1 MLRRA
6 PILVFFMALAMLISC
21 TPQNAGPDVVR
32 VHFSDGTPKMIGYDG
47 STALNGSVSID
58 SYRVGVQPS
67 GGSVTYSEW
76 FDGETNTYD
85 ITGLVIGGSYTISV
99 DGAIAMKE
107 GDPVVISKASSPY
120 TVQSGTNDVY
130 LELSDFVDGEAESL
144 TVTLT
149 PPTSADDASAVTYKG
164 SLQTMAGVEQATA
177 VASGTTLTFT
187 SADHD
192 LTAGLYLLTVT
203 ATEGEREWKA
213 TDVVRLLPGLPA
225 TGTMAFKGEDGVD
238 VDVSF
243 DDQMG
248 RVIMFAGEDGVS
260 MDGTEVTVTAGSAV
274 VVDFTGTDA
283 GTDDVTMRIYVNGI
297 QLTEGSGYTKSG
309 AVYTLDSTVK
319 GFVEGRNVVTFMASN
334 GKPFGVGSMDYI
346 VNLEEVKQINIVP
359 GGAIDLRGIDVVR
372 VTIYPSEADIP
383 KAQFV
388 DPNMTAFTFEL
399 TCDDFY
405 VFSDFESTFE
415 SENGYKFGIDG
426 RLLVTSSGPNQGVSY
441 TENELLPIPKRAGG
455 TIVFQIGQ
463 YSSIEDLAGSCS
475 FLIKKADDDMIPAT
489 MAPVLIQDEIGA
501 YQIVHPVEGMEYR
514 YERYGSS
521 GGGTIDLST
530 VKDPTTTS
538 LLWPGDGVHPSSFM
552 SGGGSYVIK
561 IRGFKDGV
569 TTEVGYVSYV
579 GVN

>member
-6 PILVFFMALAMLISC
+6 PILVVFMALAMLISC

-144 TVTLT
+144 IVTLT
-149 PPTSADDASAVTYKG
+149 PPTSADDASAVAYTG
-164 SLQTMAGVEQATA
+164 SLQTMAGVEQASA
-177 VASGTTLTFT
+177 AASGTTLTFT

-203 ATEGEREWKA
+203 ATEGDREWKA
-213 TDVVRLLPGLPA
+213 TEVVRLLPGLPA

-260 MDGTEVTVTAGSAV
+260 MDGTEVTATVGSEV

-297 QLTEGSGYTKSG
+297 QLTEGAGYTKSG
-309 AVYTLDSTVK
+309 AVYTLDSTVE

-346 VNLEEVKQINIVP
+346 VNLEEGVKTFLFIDNDSNTVPDGYDFSYEDSFVTDFDQVDEAQVVYSFGMYAPQAKVWGKTTDTLGFAYNGSKTYRVSDINISIAV
-359 GGAIDLRGIDVVR
+359 GEGFETQYVSLKDGYEFGKN
-372 VTIYPSEADIP
+372 TIVSIWAGNADP
-383 KAQFV
+383 A
-388 DPNMTAFTFEL
+388 
-399 TCDDFY
+399 
-405 VFSDFESTFE
+405 
-415 SENGYKFGIDG
+415 
-426 RLLVTSSGPNQGVSY
+426 
-441 TENELLPIPKRAGG
+441 AGG
-455 TIVFQIGQ
+455 VTVTFTVTEV
-463 YSSIEDLAGSCS
+463 S
-475 FLIKKADDDMIPAT
+475 
-489 MAPVLIQDEIGA
+489 
-501 YQIVHPVEGMEYR
+501 
-514 YERYGSS
+514 SS
-521 GGGTIDLST
+521 GGNRE
-530 VKDPTTTS
+530 
-538 LLWPGDGVHPSSFM
+538 H
-552 SGGGSYVIK
+552 GG
-561 IRGFKDGV
+561 
-569 TTEVGYVSYV
+569 EP
-579 GVN
+579 N

>member
-6 PILVFFMALAMLISC
+6 PILVVFMALAMLISC

-47 STALNGSVSID
+47 STALNASVSID

-67 GGSVTYSEW
+67 GGSVTYSDW
-76 FDGETNTYD
+76 FGGETNTYD
-85 ITGLVIGGSYTISV
+85 ITGLVIGSSYTISV

-107 GDPVVISKASSPY
+107 GDPVIISNASSTY
-120 TVQSGTNDVY
+120 TVQSGTNNVY

-149 PPTSADDASAVTYKG
+149 PPSSADDASAVTYTG
-164 SLQTMAGVEQATA
+164 SLQTMAGVEQAA
-177 VASGTTLTFT
+177 AAAAGTTLTFT

-213 TDVVRLLPGLPA
+213 TEVVRLLPGLPA

-248 RVIMFAGEDGVS
+248 KVIMFAGEDGVS
-260 MDGTEVTVTAGSAV
+260 MDGTEVTVTVGSEV

-297 QLTEGSGYTKSG
+297 QLTEGAGYTKSG
-309 AVYTLDSTVK
+309 AVYTLDSTVD

-346 VNLEEVKQINIVP
+346 VNLKELKQLVIKDFSLVP
-359 GGAIDLRGIDVVR
+359 GYWI
-372 VTIYPSEADIP
+372 
-383 KAQFV
+383 Q
-388 DPNMTAFTFEL
+388 FTFLDE
-399 TCDDFY
+399 
-405 VFSDFESTFE
+405 
-415 SENGYKFGIDG
+415 ENNF
-426 RLLVTSSGPNQGVSY
+426 
-441 TENELLPIPKRAGG
+441 
-455 TIVFQIGQ
+455 
-463 YSSIEDLAGSCS
+463 
-475 FLIKKADDDMIPAT
+475 
-489 MAPVLIQDEIGA
+489 
-501 YQIVHPVEGMEYR
+501 
-514 YERYGSS
+514 
-521 GGGTIDLST
+521 IDLS
-530 VKDPTTTS
+530 
-538 LLWPGDGVHPSSFM
+538 SFFQN
-552 SGGGSYVIK
+552 SGLQ
-561 IRGFKDGV
+561 
-569 TTEVGYVSYV
+569 
-579 GVN
+579 

>member
-6 PILVFFMALAMLISC
+6 PILVVFMALAMLISC

-47 STALNGSVSID
+47 STALNASVSID

-67 GGSVTYSEW
+67 GGSVTYSDW
-76 FDGETNTYD
+76 FGGETNTYD
-85 ITGLVIGGSYTISV
+85 ITGLVIGSSYTISV

-107 GDPVVISKASSPY
+107 GDPVIISNASSTY
-120 TVQSGTNDVY
+120 TVQSGTNNVY

-149 PPTSADDASAVTYKG
+149 PPSSADDASAVTYTG
-164 SLQTMAGVEQATA
+164 SLQTMAGVEQAA
-177 VASGTTLTFT
+177 AAAAGTTLTFT

-213 TDVVRLLPGLPA
+213 TEVVRLLPGLPA

-248 RVIMFAGEDGVS
+248 KVIMFAGEDGVS
-260 MDGTEVTVTAGSAV
+260 MDGTEVTVTVGSEV

-297 QLTEGSGYTKSG
+297 QLTEGAGYTKSG
-309 AVYTLDSTVK
+309 AVYTLDSTVD

-346 VNLEEVKQINIVP
+346 VNLKELKQLVIKDFSLVP
-359 GGAIDLRGIDVVR
+359 GYWI
-372 VTIYPSEADIP
+372 
-383 KAQFV
+383 Q
-388 DPNMTAFTFEL
+388 FTFLDE
-399 TCDDFY
+399 
-405 VFSDFESTFE
+405 
-415 SENGYKFGIDG
+415 ENNF
-426 RLLVTSSGPNQGVSY
+426 
-441 TENELLPIPKRAGG
+441 
-455 TIVFQIGQ
+455 
-463 YSSIEDLAGSCS
+463 
-475 FLIKKADDDMIPAT
+475 
-489 MAPVLIQDEIGA
+489 
-501 YQIVHPVEGMEYR
+501 
-514 YERYGSS
+514 
-521 GGGTIDLST
+521 IDLSSNDCTIYMLAGTADDALAISKEKLISHPFSEFIINSSDESGYYILENVSGEIET
-530 VKDPTTTS
+530 VSP
-538 LLWPGDGVHPSSFM
+538 LN
-552 SGGGSYVIK
+552 
-561 IRGFKDGV
+561 GFKEGIKYYGTGPFEKVAVYISVDGYKDSDIFI
-569 TTEVGYVSYV
+569 GSILD
-579 GVN
+579 GRGGAN